1 MSRELSI
8 SEMARAL
15 RSGAV
20 KSEQLVRA
28 ALDRINACDT
38 RIHAFTQLNREYAL
52 NEARACDLRRREQ
65 GADNLPVLHGIPVA
79 VKDIYDLAG
88 QPTTCHSKLR
98 LDHIAEQDAGSVQR
112 LKDAGAIVLG
122 KLATHEFALGGPS
135 FDLPFPPARNPWSL
149 RHIPGGSSSGS
160 GAAVAAGYTRLALG
174 SCTGG
179 SIRIPAAWC
188 GVVGL
193 KPTYGRVSRHGVFPL
208 AWTLDHCGPL
218 TRSVED
224 AAIGLQVLAGHDPRD
239 SGSADEP
246 VDDYCSTLD
255 IGVRGLRIGVAR
267 SRFQHLAQ
275 TSAEFLRGFDRAS
288 QWLAQEQANMVEV
301 CLPDDEECVA
311 VGRVILAAESFALHA
326 KDLRSRPLDYGHIT
340 LSRLVQGAAV
350 SSEDYL
356 NALRLRRELAARM
369 DTVFER
375 CDVVLTAVT
384 LDTAPAFTS
393 AGTVHGW
400 PAQAY
405 AFNVTGHPAISVPI
419 GLSSQGLPM
428 AVQIVGRYF
437 DEALVLRVARA
448 IEKLSGWEA
457 QPLPALES

>member
-1 MSRELSI
+1 MSSELSI
-8 SEMARAL
+8 SAMARAI

-28 ALDRINACDT
+28 ALERINTCDA
-38 RIHAFTQLNREYAL
+38 RIHAFTQLNGESAL
-52 NEARACDLRRREQ
+52 SEARAADLRRKTQ
-65 GADNLPVLHGIPVA
+65 GPDNLPALHGIPVA
-79 VKDIYDLAG
+79 VKDIYDLSG

-98 LDHIAEQDAGSVQR
+98 LEHMAEQDAGSVQR

-149 RHIPGGSSSGS
+149 SHIPGGSSSGS
-160 GAAVAAGYTRLALG
+160 GAAIAAGYTRLALG

-193 KPTYGRVSRHGVFPL
+193 KPTYGRISRHGVFPL

-218 TRSVED
+218 ARSVED
-224 AAIGLQVLAGHDPRD
+224 ASIGLQVLAGHDPRD
-239 SGSADEP
+239 PGSADVP

-255 IGVRGLRIGVAR
+255 VGVRGLRVGVPR
-267 SRFQHLAQ
+267 SHFQHLAQ
-275 TSAEFLRGFDRAS
+275 TSAQFLQAFEQVT
-288 QWLAQEQANMVEV
+288 QWLSQAQADMVDV
-301 CLPDDEECVA
+301 NLPDDTQCVA
-311 VGRVILAAESFALHA
+311 VGRVILAAESFAVHA
-326 KDLRSRPLDYGHIT
+326 KDLRCRPLDYGEIT

-350 SSEDYL
+350 SSVDYL
-356 NALRLRRELAARM
+356 NALRLRRDLAARM
-369 DTVFER
+369 DIVFER

-393 AGTVHGW
+393 AGTAHGW
-400 PAQAY
+400 PVQTY

-419 GLSSQGLPM
+419 GLSAQGLPM
-428 AVQIVGRYF
+428 AVQVVGRYF
-437 DEALVLRVARA
+437 DEALVLRVARS

-457 QPLPALES
+457 QPFPELAA

>member
-1 MSRELSI
+1 MSSDLSI
-8 SEMARAL
+8 SQMGRAL

-28 ALDRINACDT
+28 ALERVDICDS
-38 RIHAFTQLNREYAL
+38 RIHAFTRLNIESAL
-52 NEARACDLRRREQ
+52 NEARAADLRRQEQ
-65 GADNLPVLHGIPVA
+65 GPEVLPVLHGIPVA

-98 LDHIAEQDAGSVQR
+98 LDHVAEQNAGSVQR

-149 RHIPGGSSSGS
+149 SHIPGGSSSGS

-193 KPTYGRVSRHGVFPL
+193 KPTYGRISRHGVFPL

-218 TRSVED
+218 ARSVED
-224 AAIGLQVLAGHDPRD
+224 AAIALQVLAGHDPRD
-239 SGSADEP
+239 PGSADEP
-246 VDDYCSTLD
+246 VDDYCSTLEA
-255 IGVRGLRIGVAR
+255 GVRGLRIGVPRAH
-267 SRFQHLAQ
+267 FQHLAQ
-275 TSAEFLRGFDRAS
+275 TSAEFIHGFERAC
-288 QWLAQEQANMVEV
+288 QWLAQAHADMVDV
-301 CLPDDEECVA
+301 CLPDDEQCVA

-326 KDLRSRPLDYGHIT
+326 QDLRNRPLDYGQIT

-356 NALRLRRELAARM
+356 NALRLRRELALRM
-369 DTVFER
+369 DTVFEH

-384 LDTAPAFTS
+384 LDTAPAFAA
-393 AGTVHGW
+393 AGTAHAW
-400 PAQAY
+400 PVQTY

-419 GLSSQGLPM
+419 GLSAQELPM
-428 AVQIVGRYF
+428 AVQVVGRYF

-457 QPLPALES
+457 QRLPEFEP